1 MRLREYQIKAV
12 GESIAELSRH
22 DAIVLQAPTGSG
34 KTVMAAAVADYYL
47 QKHQRVLFLLPRREL
62 VDQTA
67 DKFDAIGYDFGNDY
81 GIIMAGE
88 EMTYWTLGC
97 PLQIASK
104 DTLHARTK
112 SGRIELPEAALLIV
126 DECHLSLSPTWL
138 KLIDHYKEQG
148 THILGLTATPAR
160 GDGRGLGEAYS
171 MMVQAPMVSELMN
184 MGHLSRATY
193 YAPTQVD
200 LDGIAFD
207 RKKHDYNETQLQER
221 MSQQHIVGDIVE
233 HWLKLAGGRRT
244 VVFCAG
250 VKHSILVRDRFRSQ
264 GIKADHVDGMTD
276 INERK
281 AIFDRFRSG
290 ETQVLTNC
298 MVATYGFD
306 LPEMDCV
313 VLARPTQSIIL
324 HLQMLGRGLRTAEG
338 KEDCLVLDHAG
349 NVVRLGF
356 ASDEVP
362 WGLEPTGNLYER
374 IAQERLK
381 KTIEDS
387 EGIVC
392 DSCGHIFTSARK
404 CPSCGWELPEKK
416 GKDINVAD
424 GELVS
429 YTAQDGLDVDEI
441 RRFYREML
449 GLCQLR
455 NRKAGVA
462 YFRTLAKYNYKAPY
476 AWLQL
481 PPLQPS
487 ETTIGYDKY
496 QQIKYAKSRGR
507 R

>member
-1 MRLREYQIKAV
+1 MELREYQQRAV
-12 GESIAELSRH
+12 EQSIVELAKH
-22 DAIVLQAPTGSG
+22 EAIILQAPTGSG
-34 KTVMAAAVADYYL
+34 KTVMAAAIADHYL
-47 QKHQRVLFLLPRREL
+47 TNDQRVLFLLPRREL

-88 EMTYWTLGC
+88 DMTYHTLGC

-104 DTLHARTK
+104 DTLHARSK
-112 SGRIELPEAALLIV
+112 SGKIQLPEADLLII

-138 KLIDHYKEQG
+138 KLIDHYKGLG
-148 THILGLTATPAR
+148 TDILGLTATPAR
-160 GDGRGLGEAYS
+160 GDGRGLGEAYDV
-171 MMVQAPMVSELMN
+171 MIQAPMVSELMN
-184 MGHLSRATY
+184 MGHLAKATY

-200 LDGIAFD
+200 LDGIAID

-250 VKHSILVRDRFRSQ
+250 VKHSILVRDRFVSQ
-264 GIKADHVDGMTD
+264 GVKAEHVDGMTE
-276 INERK
+276 IGERK
-281 AIFDRFRSG
+281 GIFDRFRSG

-374 IAQERLK
+374 IAQERLDK
-381 KTIEDS
+381 KIKDS

-392 DSCGHIFTSARK
+392 DNCGHIFESARQCPK
-404 CPSCGWELPEKK
+404 CDWELPEKK
-416 GKDINVAD
+416 GKDIQVRD
-424 GELVS
+424 GELVTYS
-429 YTAQDGLDVDEI
+429 AMDGPSVDDI

-449 GLCQLR
+449 GLCVLN
-455 NRKAGVA
+455 NRKTGVA
-462 YFRTLAKYNYKAPY
+462 YFTTLAKYDFKAPY
-476 AWLQL
+476 SWLKL

-487 ETTIGYDKY
+487 ETTIRYDKY
-496 QQIKYAKSRGR
+496 QRIRYAKR
-507 R
+507 RRRA

>member
-1 MRLREYQIKAV
+1 MRLREYQSKAV
-12 GESIAELSRH
+12 VESLAELSRN
-22 DAIVLQAPTGSG
+22 DAVILQAPTGSG

-47 QKHQRVLFLLPRREL
+47 QKNQRVLFLLPRREL

-67 DKFDAIGYDFGNDY
+67 DKFDALGYDFGNDY

-88 EMTYWTLGC
+88 DMTHWTLGC

-112 SGRIELPEAALLIV
+112 SCRIEFPEAALLVV

-138 KLIDHYKEQG
+138 KLINHYKEKG

-171 MMVQAPMVSELMN
+171 VMVQAPMVSELMN
-184 MGHLSRATY
+184 MGHLSRAEY

-207 RKKHDYNETQLQER
+207 RKKHDFNETQLQER
-221 MSQQHIVGDIVE
+221 MSQQRIVGDIVE

-250 VKHSILVRDRFRSQ
+250 VKHSILVRDRFVSQ
-264 GIKADHVDGMTD
+264 GINAEHVDGTTD
-276 INERK
+276 INQRK

-306 LPEMDCV
+306 LPQMDCV

-324 HLQMLGRGLRTAEG
+324 HLQMLGRGLRTADG
-338 KEDCLVLDHAG
+338 KENCLIIDHAG

-356 ASDEVP
+356 ASDEVL
-362 WGLEPTGNLYER
+362 WSLEPTGNVYDR
-374 IAQERLK
+374 IGEERLK
-381 KTIEDS
+381 KKTEDKN
-387 EGIVC
+387 GIVC
-392 DSCGHIFTSARK
+392 EGCGYIFERARQCPK
-404 CPSCGWELPEKK
+404 CDWELPERK
-416 GKDINVAD
+416 GKDIDLAD

-429 YTAQDGLDVDEI
+429 YTAKNRIDIDEI
-441 RRFYREML
+441 RNFYREML
-449 GLCQLR
+449 GLCVLR
-455 NRKAGVA
+455 NRKPGVA
-462 YFRTLAKYNYKAPY
+462 YFRTLAKYDYKAPY
-476 AWLQL
+476 SWLNL

-487 ETTIGYDKY
+487 EATIGYDKY

>member
-1 MRLREYQIKAV
+1 MQLRDYQSKAV
-12 GESIAELSRH
+12 VESIAELPKH
-22 DAIVLQAPTGSG
+22 DAIILHAPTGSG
-34 KTVMAAAVADYYL
+34 KTVMAAAIADHYL
-47 QKHQRVLFLLPRREL
+47 HRQQRVLFLLPRREL

-67 DKFDAIGYDFGNDY
+67 DKFDAIGYSFGNDY

-112 SGRIELPEAALLIV
+112 SGRIDMPEADLLIV

-138 KLIDHYKEQG
+138 KLINHYKDRG
-148 THILGLTATPAR
+148 THVLGLTATPAR

-171 MMVQAPMVSELMN
+171 IMVQAPMVAELMN
-184 MGHLSRATY
+184 LGHLSTANY

-200 LDGIAFD
+200 LDGIKID

-250 VKHSILVRDRFRSQ
+250 VRHSILVRDRFIAH
-264 GIKADHVDGMTD
+264 GVKAEHVDGGTET
-276 INERK
+276 NERK

-290 ETQVLTNC
+290 RTQVLTNC

-324 HLQMLGRGLRTAEG
+324 HLQMLGRGLRTAT
-338 KEDCLVLDHAG
+338 KKDNCLVLDHAG

-362 WGLEPTGNLYER
+362 WSLECKGNVYER
-374 IAQERLK
+374 IERERLVK
-381 KTIEDS
+381 DADR

-392 DSCGHIFTSARK
+392 NSCGHIFQSSK
-404 CPSCGWELPEKK
+404 ECPECGWQLPEKA
-416 GKDINVAD
+416 GKDIQVKD
-424 GELVS
+424 GELVAYS
-429 YTAQDGLDVDEI
+429 ATDGVDLDEV
-441 RRFYREML
+441 RVFYQEML
-449 GLCQLR
+449 GLCKM
-455 NRKAGVA
+455 RKKKVGIA
-462 YFRTLAKYNYKAPY
+462 YFRTLDKYQFKAPY
-476 AWLQL
+476 SWQKLQPL
-481 PPLQPS
+481 PPS
-487 ETTIGYDKY
+487 DATVRYETY
-496 QQIKYAKSRGR
+496 QQIRYAKSRGR